1 MAATPMM
8 EQYLAIKE
16 GHPDAL
22 LFYRMGDFYEL
33 FFGDAEAAAD
43 TLDIALTA
51 RGSHE
56 GAPIPMCGVPVHSSE
71 SYLLTLIRSGHRV
84 AICEQMEAP
93 EEAKKRGSKAVVKRE
108 VVRLVTPGTLT
119 EDALLEARAAN
130 HLAAFAEV
138 RGEGALAWA
147 DVSTGA
153 VSVTECGRAMLPP
166 ELARL
171 APTELVVEQSLEDEL
186 EPLAREAGAAVTP
199 MAASSFDS
207 AGAERRL
214 KALYGVASLAAFGEF
229 TRPELGALG
238 ALAHWLEITGVGAMP
253 RLRPPRREGAHALM
267 RIDAATRRGLEIAR
281 GANGTREGSLLWTVD
296 RTVTAG
302 GARLLEQRL
311 GAPSRDLGLIG
322 GRLDAARYALEH
334 PRWRDETRG
343 ALRGAPDMERA
354 ATRLAM
360 GRGGPRDLSA
370 IRDGLAAGLSLAG
383 AAPEDLPDALRE
395 AVSDLTGLEAAL
407 DPLETMLVPDPG
419 ARVADGGFVADGVD
433 GDLDEA
439 RRLSTDGRS
448 VIAAMQAEHAEGT
461 GIAALK
467 IRHNNV
473 LGYFVEVT
481 AKHAERML
489 APPLSETFIHRQT
502 TASAVRF
509 TTLALSELES
519 RIINA
524 SARALEIERRLFEAL
539 ARHVAD
545 HAETVSKAAEALA
558 RIDLACA
565 TADLAEREGW
575 ARPVLT
581 EGREFAVAAA
591 RHPVVERA
599 LKSRGEGFVP
609 NDCDLSESPIR
620 LVTGPNMAG
629 KSTFLRQNALLAVL
643 AQAGLYV
650 PAASATIGLVSAL
663 YSRVGASDDLA
674 RGRSTFMVEM
684 VETAAI
690 LHGADDRALVVLD
703 EIGRGTATWDG
714 LSIAWAVLEHLH
726 GVNRCR
732 ALFATHYHEL
742 AGLADTLE
750 GASCATMAVREH
762 GGEVHF
768 LHEVRDGAEGRSYGV
783 QVAKLAGLPEAA
795 TARAAEILAR
805 LEEGGETDAL
815 EGLPLF
821 GAAPPRPSAP
831 APSPVLDRLREA
843 TPDAM
848 SPREALDLVYAL
860 RAMLNPD

>member
-8 EQYLAIKE
+8 EQYLRIKE

-33 FFGDAEAAAD
+33 FFEDAEAAAA
-43 TLDIALTA
+43 TLDIALTT

-93 EEAKKRGSKAVVKRE
+93 EEARKRGSKSVVRRE

-130 HLAAFAEV
+130 HLATFAEV
-138 RGEGALAWA
+138 RGQGALAWA

-153 VSVTECGRAMLPP
+153 VSVTECDRAALPP

-171 APTELVVEQSLEDEL
+171 APTELVVEQSMEREMG
-186 EPLAREAGAAVTP
+186 PLAAEAGAAVTP

-207 AGAERRL
+207 AGADRRL
-214 KALYGVASLAAFGEF
+214 RALYGVASLAGFGEF
-229 TRPELGALG
+229 TRAELGALG

-281 GANGTREGSLLWTVD
+281 GAGGSREGSLLWAVD

-302 GARLLEQRL
+302 GARLLERRL
-311 GAPSRDLGLIG
+311 GAPSRDAGAIG
-322 GRLDAARYALEH
+322 GRLDAAQFALEA
-334 PRWRDETRG
+334 PRWREEVRG
-343 ALRGAPDMERA
+343 RLRAAPDMERA

-360 GRGGPRDLSA
+360 GRGGPRDLGA
-370 IRDGLAAGLSLAG
+370 IRDGLAAGMALAEG
-383 AAPEDLPDALRE
+383 APEDLPEALGAAMR
-395 AVSDLTGLEAAL
+395 ALTGLEEAF
-407 DPLETMLVPDPG
+407 DPLDTMLVADPG

-433 GDLDEA
+433 GELDEA
-439 RRLSTDGRS
+439 RVLAREGRS
-448 VIAAMQAEHAEGT
+448 VIASMQAAHAEAT
-461 GIAALK
+461 GIASLK

-481 AKHAERML
+481 AKHADRML
-489 APPLSETFIHRQT
+489 SPPLSETFIHRQT

-509 TTLALSELES
+509 TTLELSELES
-519 RIINA
+519 RIVNA
-524 SARALEIERRLFEAL
+524 GARALEIERRHFERL
-539 ARHVAD
+539 AAHVGA
-545 HAETVSKAAEALA
+545 HAETVAGAADALA
-558 RIDLACA
+558 RIDVACA
-565 TADLAEREGW
+565 TAEVAEREGW
-575 ARPVLT
+575 TRPVLT
-581 EGREFAVAAA
+581 EGREFEVRAA

-599 LKSRGEGFVP
+599 LKAGGEGFVP
-609 NDCDLSESPIR
+609 NDCDLSQTRIR

-650 PAASATIGLVSAL
+650 PAESATIGMVSAL
-663 YSRVGASDDLA
+663 FSRVGASDDLA

-690 LHGADDRALVVLD
+690 LNGADDRALVVLD

-726 GVNRCR
+726 EVNGCRC
-732 ALFATHYHEL
+732 LFATHYHEL
-742 AGLADTLE
+742 AGLAETLE
-750 GASCATMAVREH
+750 GASCATMAVREA

-795 TARAAEILAR
+795 TARATEILAR
-805 LEEGGETDAL
+805 LEQGGKDEAL
-815 EGLPLF
+815 SDLPLF
-821 GAAPPRPSAP
+821 TAAPPPP
-831 APSPVLDRLREA
+831 KTTPSPVIDRLREA
-843 TPDAM
+843 TPDAL
-848 SPREALDLVYAL
+848 SPREALDLIYEL
-860 RAMLNPD
+860 RGMLEE